1 MLKMISRQFIFILLL
16 FCVQP
21 VFAGLETQL
30 FDDAKNAFEK
40 KDVAKLRQ
48 LSRQLDNQ
56 HDLLAPYAK
65 YWLLNLDID
74 NASDQ
79 EIKTFLNAHQDYAF
93 ADNLQASWLK
103 KLGEARQ
110 WQTFFDAHANYQ
122 GSDAGVACLFEYGK
136 TQTGQQPDVAA
147 IRGLWLHNKQRPQA
161 CNVLFDSMI
170 NQGVITTEN
179 RFQRMRLALQA
190 NQRGLAKSIA
200 TQFRYIDH
208 KTARLIDRAKSSPKT
223 FLTKRIASFKSP
235 FGVELNLYALNRLA
249 IADVNSAVS
258 VLRQVQGSFKP
269 DDRAVAWQI
278 VAYRAAKSL
287 HPNALDYYRL
297 AKNAPPI
304 PHYLQAEAWYEDQ
317 YDWKAR
323 AALRV
328 EDWKALLY
336 AIAEMPTIQGEH
348 ARWRYWKARALM
360 ALDGAPSTESI
371 ALLKDLSHERHYY
384 GWLAA
389 DELGISVHEGYQKT
403 TQVNPTDIQTIADMP
418 QVQRAVALQQF
429 DLRYE
434 ARKEWYAA
442 TKGLDDRSLL
452 AASIYAQKLGWYD
465 LSINTADNTKQ
476 QHNFDLRYPNP
487 YNHYFSQA
495 AAEENLDKAW
505 LFGLVRQES
514 RFMDYA
520 KSVVG
525 ATGLMQL
532 MPKTASWIAKKKGMR
547 GFTRQSIRDVKTNI
561 ALGTFYMRHTLDM
574 MQGKAVMATA
584 AYNAGPSRAFKW
596 QANRPLEGAIYIE
609 SIPFNET
616 RNYVQ
621 RVMANAHIY
630 APKIGAEVQTLKQR
644 IGTIPAKSE

>member
-1 MLKMISRQFIFILLL
+1 MLKLISTQFILLCSL
-16 FCVQP
+16 FWIEP
-21 VFAGLETQL
+21 TFAGLETQL
-30 FDDAKNAFEK
+30 FEHAHEAYEK
-40 KDVAKLRQ
+40 KDVEKLRHLSAQ
-48 LSRQLDNQ
+48 LSSQ
-56 HDLLAPYAK
+56 HYLLAPYAQ
-65 YWLLNLDID
+65 YWLLKLTMNDV
-74 NASDQ
+74 SDQ
-79 EIKTFLNAHQDYAF
+79 TVKTFLASHGDDAF
-93 ADNLQASWLK
+93 ADSLREVWLE
-103 KLGEARQ
+103 KLGESRQ
-110 WQTFFDAHANYQ
+110 WVTFFEAHMDYH
-122 GSDAGVACLFEYGK
+122 GSDAGVACLYEYGK
-136 TQTGQQPDVAA
+136 TQTGQAPDVTA
-147 IRGLWLHNKQRPQA
+147 IRALWLYEKQRPKS
-161 CNVLFDSMI
+161 CNLLFDPMI
-170 NQGVITTEN
+170 DNGVISTEN
-179 RFQRMRLALQA
+179 RFQRMRLALQS

-200 TQFRYIDH
+200 TQFRYIDS
-208 KTARLIDRAKSSPKT
+208 KTARLVDRAKSSPKS
-223 FLTKRIASFKSP
+223 FLTKRIASFTSP
-235 FGVELNLYALNRLA
+235 FGIELNLYALNRLA
-249 IADVNSAVS
+249 ISDVNSAVS
-258 VLRQVQGSFKP
+258 VLRQLQGAFKP
-269 DDRAVAWQI
+269 DVRAVAWQI

-297 AKNAPPI
+297 AQEAPPI
-304 PHYLQAEAWYEDQ
+304 PHYLQAETWYEDQ

-323 AALRV
+323 AALRA

-336 AIAEMPTIQGEH
+336 AIAEMPTAQSEH

-360 ALDGAPSTESI
+360 ALDGAASTESI
-371 ALLKDLSHERHYY
+371 ALLKDLSQERHYY

-389 DELGISVHEGYQKT
+389 DELGISVHEAYQKT
-403 TQVNPTDIQTIADMP
+403 TAVSQSDIQTIADMP
-418 QVQRAVALQQF
+418 AVKRAVALQQF

-442 TKGLDDRSLL
+442 TRGLDDQSLL

-476 QHNFDLRYPNP
+476 QHNFDLRYPKP
-487 YNHYFSQA
+487 YNQYFSQA

-525 ATGLMQL
+525 AAGLMQL

-574 MQGKAVMATA
+574 MQGKEVMATA

-644 IGTIPAKSE
+644 IGTIPAKGR